1 MKILFPKRDIKNII
15 KNIHISVSQNAQV
28 VTDFDF
34 KKSDMNLMKSYDIFI
49 GNISNVYPD
58 ERSINNAI
66 KVGKELA
73 KNIN

>member
-1 MKILFPKRDIKNII
+1 MKILFPKRDI

-34 KKSDMNLMKSYDIFI
+34 KQSDMNLMKSYDMFI
-49 GNISNVYPD
+49 GNMFNVYPD

>member
-34 KKSDMNLMKSYDIFI
+34 KKSDMNLMKSYDMFI